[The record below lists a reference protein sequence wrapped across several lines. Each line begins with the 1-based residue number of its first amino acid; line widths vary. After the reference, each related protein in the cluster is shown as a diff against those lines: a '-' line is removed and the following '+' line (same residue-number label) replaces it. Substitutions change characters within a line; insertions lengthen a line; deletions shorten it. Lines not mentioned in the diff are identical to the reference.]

1 MRISELIARFLAERG
16 VDRVFSLCGGHIL
29 PIWDHVH
36 KLGIRMIRRPAG
48 RTSRRAHGPTLTEE
62 LTGRPGSCDGYGGPR
77 FDERPSQASP
87 TPHVARVPILV
98 ISGTPPRPQENM
110 GALQA
115 ISHTDIARSITRY
128 ARTVSQAGHVLRELD
143 EALAAAEGHCG
154 EPGPAFID
162 FPTDVLR
169 EEIPESLMEH
179 GRMAARVNPVIIPS
193 PDSVKSA
200 ARMLCSAKRLLVIS
214 GRGAKGAGD
223 ALDRFLDRMN
233 CVHID
238 TGESRGIVPQD
249 HPSFMPAVR
258 GKAMAEADVVLT
270 VGRSLDFQLGYGS
283 PAVFPNARFVRIGT
297 AADELRGN
305 RRADVEVF
313 GSPAYALDALM
324 DASDKSPETD
334 TAWVEDMRA
343 QDRKRREDLQR
354 RLTET
359 PHGEDALMHPYRML
373 GCIRDC
379 LESDAV
385 IVADGGDIL
394 SFARIALSSSDYLD
408 CGAFGCLGVGVP
420 FGIAAALAFPERQV
434 VVVTGDGSLGFNA
447 IELDTAKRHGG
458 PDGGRG
464 GEQRRV
470 EHRAERP
477 DKRL

>member
-36 KLGIRMIRRPAG
+36 KLGIRMIDVRDE
-48 RTSRRAHGPTLTEE
+48 RAAVHMAHAHRE
-62 LTGRPGSCDGYGGPR
+62 LTGRPGVATVTAGPGLTN
-77 FDERPSQASP
+77 AV
-87 TPHVARVPILV
+87 TGIANAHVARVPILV

-110 GALQA
+110 GALQG
-115 ISHTDIARSITRY
+115 ISHTDIVRSITRY

-162 FPTDVLR
+162 FPTDMLR
-169 EEIPESLMEH
+169 EEIPESLVEH
-179 GRMAARVNPVIIPS
+179 GRMAARVNPAVIPS
-193 PDSVKSA
+193 PGSVESA
-200 ARMLCSAKRLLVIS
+200 AQMLCSAGRLLVIS
-214 GRGAKGAGD
+214 GRGAKGSGET
-223 ALDRFLDRMN
+223 LERFLDRMN
-233 CVHID
+233 CVYID

-324 DASDKSPETD
+324 DASDKPPETD

-354 RLTET
+354 KLTET
-359 PHGEDALMHPYRML
+359 PPGKDGLMHPYRML

-420 FGIAAALAFPERQV
+420 FGIAAALAFAGTAGPGGDRGRLARGSTRSSWIRPNA
-434 VVVTGDGSLGFNA
+434 TGPVSWSWWR
-447 IELDTAKRHGG
+447 TTPGG
-458 PDGGRG
+458 TSSGTTR
-464 GEQRRV
+464 
-470 EHRAERP
+470 
-477 DKRL
+477 